1 MPKVT
6 RISDKTIG
14 TCDVGEDCCPHSRSG
29 TNTTGS
35 PTVFINDLA
44 AHRVN
49 DTGSTNCPHNGT
61 YKSTQGSPTVFVNGL
76 PLTRIGDTTI
86 CKKCGQ
92 SGKHSSGSE
101 TVFAN

>member
-1 MPKVT
+1 MPKTT

-14 TCDVGEDCCPHSRSG
+14 TCDVGEECCPHSRSG
-29 TNTTGS
+29 TNATGS
-35 PTVFINDLA
+35 PTVFINGLA

-49 DTGSTNCPHNGT
+49 DTGPTNCPHAGT
-61 YKSTQGSPTVFVNGL
+61 FKSTQGSPTVFVNGL

-86 CKKCGQ
+86 CEDCGE
-92 SGKHSSGSE
+92 SGQHSTGSE